1 MLYEVP
7 KVRQFHES
15 PETEH
20 IVDWADLFFDLTY
33 VAAAFQLGKM
43 FISEVSWL
51 AAFKFAVVALCL
63 HDAWRFKTLH
73 DSTFCATD
81 VVHKLLDIIYMCSVA
96 SAAVFIQPNSAMEN
110 MNTSYAFGLS
120 LSLAVNVAVLGV
132 EKLEIYVRSKVLCAR
147 KYVEIEFFDNVL
159 PRLFMYAAASGYS
172 GVLLYRSRDE
182 DKAPD
187 REWTYIVLLLLGS
200 HVMGALLPLLLL
212 WAQAVPGTLF
222 INCTVSPFRFLT
234 TFFSFAIFLQCQPSI
249 YPGITNIL
257 QIAMELG

>member
-147 KYVEIEFFDNVL
+147 KYVEIEFLRMYFQDSSCTQQLQDTQECCCIEAEMKTKL
-159 PRLFMYAAASGYS
+159 PIWFG
-172 GVLLYRSRDE
+172 
-182 DKAPD
+182 
-187 REWTYIVLLLLGS
+187 
-200 HVMGALLPLLLL
+200 H
-212 WAQAVPGTLF
+212 
-222 INCTVSPFRFLT
+222 
-234 TFFSFAIFLQCQPSI
+234 
-249 YPGITNIL
+249 IL
-257 QIAMELG
+257 SYCSWGRM